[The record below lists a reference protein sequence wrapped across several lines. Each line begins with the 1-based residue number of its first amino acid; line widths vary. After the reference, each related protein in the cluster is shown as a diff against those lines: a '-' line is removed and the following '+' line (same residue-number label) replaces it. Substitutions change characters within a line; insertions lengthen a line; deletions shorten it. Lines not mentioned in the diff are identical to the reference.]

1 MGEERVIHA
10 ALLGLGTVG
19 GGVYKLAQRRK
30 REMMAKAGCRL
41 SIDRIL
47 VRNARRIRDG
57 VDNDLLTDRWEDVLN
72 DDQIEIVIEVMGGI
86 EPAKTYIEQALRSG
100 KHVVTANKDLM
111 AVHGQ
116 ALFQLAKE
124 HGCNLMLEAAVAGGI
139 PVIQPLRESLA
150 GNEIDEV
157 MGIVNGTTNYILT
170 RMNNDGM
177 EFEAALAKATELGY
191 AEADPTADV
200 EGLDA
205 ARKLAILATMAFH
218 SEVTFDDVFAEG
230 ITRITATDIEYAKA
244 MDRRIKLLAVAHN
257 TPEGIEVGVYPMLI
271 PSSHPLAS
279 VSDSFNA
286 VFVHGDAVGDVMFY
300 GRGAGELPTASAV
313 LGDTIRLM
321 RQIVSGSK
329 DLQDDACYRQ
339 LSVKSPGDVANGYF
353 LRMKVKDRPGTLAQ
367 IASVFGQNQVS
378 IHQVIQQPAKKNIA
392 ELVVIT
398 DRVQEK
404 HMHRSL
410 SDLSAMDI
418 VYEISSVIRVYGQ

>member
-1 MGEERVIHA
+1 MDEQKTIHV

-30 REMMAKAGCRL
+30 REMMDRAGCQL

-47 VRNARRIRDG
+47 VRDARRIRDG
-57 VDNDLLTDRWEDVLN
+57 VDNDLLTDRWEDVIG
-72 DDQIEIVIEVMGGI
+72 DERIEIVIEVMGGI
-86 EPAKTYIEQALRSG
+86 EPARTYIEQSLRAG
-100 KHVVTANKDLM
+100 KHVITANKDLM
-111 AVHGQ
+111 AAHGQ
-116 ALFQLAKE
+116 ALFELAKAN
-124 HGCNLMLEAAVAGGI
+124 GCNLMLEAAVAGGI

-205 ARKLAILATMAFH
+205 ARKLAILATTAFH

-230 ITRITATDIEYAKA
+230 ITRITSTDIEYARA
-244 MDRRIKLLAVAHN
+244 MNRCIKLLAVAHN
-257 TPEGIEVGVYPMLI
+257 TPEGIEAGVYPMLI
-271 PSSHPLAS
+271 PSGHPLAS

-313 LGDTIRLM
+313 LGDAIRLM
-321 RQIVSGSK
+321 RQIVAGSK
-329 DLQDDACYRQ
+329 DLQDSACYRH
-339 LSVKSPGDVANGYF
+339 LPIKPAGDVCSGYF
-353 LRMKVKDRPGTLAQ
+353 LRMKVQDRPGTLAQ
-367 IASVFGQNQVS
+367 IASVFGGNQVS
-378 IHQVIQQPAKKNIA
+378 IHQVIQQPAKKHIA

-398 DRVQEK
+398 DRVPEK

-418 VYEISSVIRVYGQ
+418 VHEISSVIRVYDK